1 MGHSCVDARGDYFLR
16 EVVFFIWIDIGA
28 MKRKISL
35 ALKTI
40 AYESFPLQSF
50 SHTGSYKKLQPF
62 FKDLSS
68 VRIFQEAHS
77 IFKDH
82 LHFTH
87 RTKMHIPSSF

>member
-1 MGHSCVDARGDYFLR
+1 MDARGDYFLR
-16 EVVFFIWIDIGA
+16 EAVFFIWMDIGA

-35 ALKTI
+35 AIKTI

-50 SHTGSYKKLQPF
+50 SHTGSYKKLQLF
-62 FKDLSS
+62 FKDFSS
-68 VRIFQEAHS
+68 VKIFQEAHS
-77 IFKDH
+77 VFKDH